1 MKNAYILLAS
11 ASLLASCSSKPDY
24 DATGIFEATT
34 VTVSAE
40 TTGKILSISAEEGD
54 SLTAESKVA
63 LIDTTA
69 LALQRLQ
76 IMTEQQAT

>member
-1 MKNAYILLAS
+1 MKNVYILLAT
-11 ASLLASCSSKPDY
+11 AALLVSCSSKSDY

-54 SLTAESKVA
+54 SVA
-63 LIDTTA
+63 A
-69 LALQRLQ
+69 KS
-76 IMTEQQAT
+76 